1 MPQTAREPR
10 EPPPAR
16 SASRTPHGSGQRTQ
30 RGRACGLAFRAVA
43 VERRPKLIEVALPL
57 AAISAEAA
65 REKSIR
71 HGHPSTLHLWWAR
84 RPLAAARAVIWASL
98 VDDPSG
104 DETLSAEEQ
113 QAERARLFAILER
126 LVKWENSNDPDVLAE
141 ARVEIKR
148 CFPDGAPPILDP
160 FGGGGAIPLE
170 AQRLGLKALSGDLN
184 PVAVLIQKAMI
195 EIPPRFAGRPAV
207 HPDVRSEI
215 GTWERAQ
222 GLAADVEAYG
232 RWMRD
237 EAQRRIGHL
246 YPDATGPNGEKLTPI
261 AWIWARTVDSPD
273 PAWRGHVPLVASW
286 HLARRAGK
294 PPVWVEPI
302 IHRETRTISYEIRTG
317 GEPTLDRT
325 AGRGSGRCIAT
336 HAAITSD
343 YIKSEGKAGRMGA
356 DLMAVVA
363 EGERGRVYCQATA
376 ADTHAAEQAEPEWWP
391 TASLPESPRAF
402 TTPAYGL
409 DEWQKLFTRRQL
421 TALTTFSDLLAEV
434 RGTIEADA
442 AAAGMAGDGVRL
454 RDGGSG
460 AAAYADAVVTCLAF
474 AVDRCADRWSSITTW
489 DNTKTTIRNTFG
501 RQAIPMTWD
510 FAEVNPFSEATGNW
524 SAMVGWVRKV
534 MERLPASGMGE
545 VVQRDARARVRECA
559 GAVVC
564 TDPPYYDNVPYADL
578 ADFFFVW
585 LRRNVGG
592 IWPDECATLL
602 TPKGEEMVA
611 DRYRAGS
618 KEKAEEHFED
628 GMKGFM
634 AEVAKSATADVPT
647 TIFYAYK
654 ATETEDGG
662 VRSTGWDTFLQG
674 VIDSGMQVTATWPM
688 RTELANRPRG
698 LGSNALASSV
708 VLACRPRPADA
719 ALGSRGEFVN
729 ALRDELPEAL
739 RLLQQG
745 NIAPVDM
752 AQSTIGPGIAIFS
765 RYARVIY
772 ADGRNMPVSE
782 ALTLINAV
790 LGEIVDG
797 EETELDADSR
807 FAITWF
813 EQHRFE
819 PGPSGDADSVARA
832 KNTSLSGILQS
843 GIGETSAGKFRLYHR
858 DELDEDWDPIQDD
871 RLTVWEALQHLA
883 ATLWRSESQAAMLAE
898 RLGGVGYRARWLA
911 YVLYEKANAMGWPEE
926 AAVYNNLINVWSNFS
941 RIAAALQREAE
952 QQALT
957 VD

>member
-1 MPQTAREPR
+1 MV
-10 EPPPAR
+10 
-16 SASRTPHGSGQRTQ
+16 SG
-30 RGRACGLAFRAVA
+30 
-43 VERRPKLIEVALPL
+43 RRPKLIEVALPL

-113 QAERARLFAILER
+113 QAERLRLFGILER
-126 LVKWENSNDPDVLAE
+126 LVPWESSNAADVLAE
-141 ARVEIKR
+141 AKAEVDR
-148 CFPDGAPPILDP
+148 CFPEGPPPILDP
-160 FGGGGAIPLE
+160 FAGGGAIPLE

-184 PVAVLIQKAMI
+184 PVAVLIQKAMV
-195 EIPPRFAGRPAV
+195 ETPPRFGGLPPV
-207 HPDVRSEI
+207 HPELRTEI

-286 HLARRAGK
+286 HLARRASK
-294 PPVWVEPI
+294 PPVWVEPV
-302 IHRETRTISYEIRTG
+302 IHRETRTISYEVRTG
-317 GEPTLDRT
+317 GEPALDRT

-343 YIKSEGKAGRMGA
+343 YIKSEGKAGRMGTH
-356 DLMAVVA
+356 LMAVVA
-363 EGERGRVYCQATA
+363 EGERGRVYCQATD
-376 ADTHAAEQAEPEWWP
+376 ADRE
-391 TASLPESPRAF
+391 TASVVLDLELGSLPDSPRAF

-409 DEWQKLFTRRQL
+409 DEWQKLFTPRQL
-421 TALTTFSDLLAEV
+421 TALTTFSDLLTDV
-434 RGTIEADA
+434 RKMVEADA
-442 AAAGMAGDGVRL
+442 EAAGMADDGVRL
-454 RDGGSG
+454 RNSG
-460 AAAYADAVVTCLAF
+460 AGAEAYADAVVTYLAF
-474 AVDRCADRWSSITTW
+474 ALDRCADRWSTISTW
-489 DNTKTTIRNTFG
+489 EKTRSTVAHTFG

-510 FAEVNPFSEATGNW
+510 FAEANPFSDSSGNW
-524 SAMVGWVRKV
+524 MGQLDWVRKV
-534 MERLPASGMGE
+534 LERLPAAVPGE
-545 VVQRDARARVRECA
+545 AVQRDARACVRENP
-559 GAVVC
+559 GSVVC

-578 ADFFFVW
+578 SDFFFVW

-602 TPKGEEMVA
+602 TPKAEEMVA

-618 KEKAEEHFED
+618 KEKAEAHFEE
-628 GMKGFM
+628 GMKSFM
-634 AEVAKSATADVPT
+634 AEVAKSATADVPA

-654 ATETEDGG
+654 ATETDEGG

-688 RTELANRPRG
+688 RTEMSGRMRAMK
-698 LGSNALASSV
+698 SNALASSV

-729 ALRDELPEAL
+729 ALRDELPEAV
-739 RLLQQG
+739 RLLQTG

-752 AQSTIGPGIAIFS
+752 AQSTIGPGISIFS
-765 RYARVIY
+765 RYARIIY
-772 ADGRNMPVSE
+772 ADGRTMPVSE

-832 KNTSLSGILQS
+832 KNTSLTGILQS
-843 GIGETSAGKFRLYHR
+843 GIGEASAGKFRLYSR
-858 DELDEDWDPIQDD
+858 EELDEEWDPLQDK
-871 RLTVWEALQHLA
+871 RLTVWEATQHLA
-883 ATLWRSESQAAMLAE
+883 ATLWRSESQAAVLAE
-898 RLGGVGYRARWLA
+898 RLGGVGERARWLA
-911 YVLYEKANAMGWPEE
+911 YVLYDKANAIGWPEE
-926 AAVYNNLINVWSNFS
+926 AAVYNNLINVWSDFS

-952 QQALT
+952 QQALD
-957 VD
+957 VP

>member
-1 MPQTAREPR
+1 MT
-10 EPPPAR
+10 
-16 SASRTPHGSGQRTQ
+16 SG
-30 RGRACGLAFRAVA
+30 
-43 VERRPKLIEVALPL
+43 RRPKLIEVALPL

-104 DETLSAEEQ
+104 DDSLTPEEQ
-113 QAERARLFAILER
+113 EAERARLFAILER
-126 LVKWENSNDPDVLAE
+126 LVKWEHSNDADVLAE

-160 FGGGGAIPLE
+160 FAGGGAIPLE

-195 EIPPRFAGRPAV
+195 EIPPRFAGQPAV
-207 HPDVRSEI
+207 HPDLHSEI

-232 RWMRD
+232 RWMRE

-286 HLARRAGK
+286 HLAKRKGK

-302 IHRETRTISYEIRTG
+302 IHRDTRTISYEIRTG
-317 GEPTLDRT
+317 GEPALDRT

-336 HAAITSD
+336 HAAITGD
-343 YIKSEGKAGRMGA
+343 YVKSEGRAGRMDA
-356 DLMAVVA
+356 ALMAVVA

-376 ADTHAAEQAEPEWWP
+376 AHSDAAAIEHDLELGP
-391 TASLPESPRAF
+391 LPINPQYSNP
-402 TTPAYGL
+402 PNYGM
-409 DEWQKLFTRRQL
+409 DEWQDLFTPRQL
-421 TALTTFSDLLAEV
+421 VALTTFSDLLAEV
-434 RGTIEADA
+434 RETIEADA
-442 AAAGMAGDGVRL
+442 AAAGMDGDGVRL

-460 AAAYADAVVTCLAF
+460 AVAYADAVVTCLAF
-474 AVDRCADRWSSITTW
+474 AIDRCADRWSTLSTW
-489 DNTKTTIRNTFG
+489 QNVGEKIAHTFG
-501 RQAIPMTWD
+501 RQAIPITWD
-510 FAEVNPFSEATGNW
+510 FAEANPFSNSTGNW
-524 SAMVGWVRKV
+524 AANVVWVRKAIDH
-534 MERLPASGMGE
+534 LPATTPGDVE
-545 VVQRDARARVRECA
+545 QRDARARVRECA

-564 TDPPYYDNVPYADL
+564 TDPPYYDNVPYADIS
-578 ADFFFVW
+578 DFFFVW
-585 LRRNVGG
+585 LRRNVGE

-602 TPKGEEMVA
+602 TPKAEEMVA
-611 DRYRAGS
+611 NRYRAGS
-618 KEKAEEHFED
+618 KEKAEAHFED

-634 AEVAKSATADVPT
+634 NEVAKATTPDVPA

-654 ATETEDGG
+654 ATETDEGG
-662 VRSTGWDTFLQG
+662 VRATGWDTFLQG
-674 VIDSGMQVTATWPM
+674 VIDSGMQVTATWPL
-688 RTELANRPRG
+688 RTERG
-698 LGSNALASSV
+698 GRLRAMKSNALASSV

-719 ALGSRGEFVN
+719 VLGSRGEFVN
-729 ALRDELPEAL
+729 ALRDELPEAV
-739 RLLQQG
+739 RVLQTG

-752 AQSTIGPGIAIFS
+752 AQSTIGPGISIFS

-772 ADGRNMPVSE
+772 ADGRTMPVAE

-832 KNTSLSGILQS
+832 KNTSLAGILQS

-911 YVLYEKANAMGWPEE
+911 YVLYDKANAMGWPEE
-926 AAVYNNLINVWSNFS
+926 AAVYNNLINTWSDFS

-952 QQALT
+952 QQALD
-957 VD
+957 VP